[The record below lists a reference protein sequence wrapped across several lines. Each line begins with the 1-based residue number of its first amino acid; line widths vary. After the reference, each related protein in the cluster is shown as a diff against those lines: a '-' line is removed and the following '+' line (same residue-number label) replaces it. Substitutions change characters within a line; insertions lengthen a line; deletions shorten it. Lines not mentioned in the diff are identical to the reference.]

1 MFELCRDDHAIVVA
15 AIARPDADQLIS
27 LNVDEGNAAFE
38 SLEDAEYADHVFAVL
53 GDRQSLHVRPDPLD
67 LLLDRPGAGVDHHDP
82 AARAGDGCRIE
93 R

>member
-53 GDRQSLHVRPDPLD
+53 GAC
-67 LLLDRPGAGVDHHDP
+67 PGNSKKRSGQGASSSIRWTV
-82 AARAGDGCRIE
+82 
-93 R
+93 